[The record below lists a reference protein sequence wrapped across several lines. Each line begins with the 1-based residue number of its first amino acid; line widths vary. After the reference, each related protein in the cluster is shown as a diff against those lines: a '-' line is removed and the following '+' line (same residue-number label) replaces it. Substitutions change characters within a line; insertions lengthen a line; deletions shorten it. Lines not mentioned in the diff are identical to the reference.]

1 MIIVEKNINE
11 NNNIEDFEKD
21 LTDGR
26 LVEPSEKLYR
36 LREVVL
42 QMRRLGRMLTT
53 EELEEYELTPEQ
65 M

>member
-1 MIIVEKNINE
+1 MIIVTKNINE

-53 EELEEYELTPEQ
+53 EELKEYELTPEQ

>member
-1 MIIVEKNINE
+1 MKSYFEKN
-11 NNNIEDFEKD
+11 

-53 EELEEYELTPEQ
+53 EELKEYELTPEQ

>member
-53 EELEEYELTPEQ
+53 EELKEYELTPEQ

>member
-42 QMRRLGRMLTT
+42 QG
-53 EELEEYELTPEQ
+53 EGSVVFPE
-65 M
+65 

>member
-11 NNNIEDFEKD
+11 NNNIEDFEKN

-53 EELEEYELTPEQ
+53 EELKEYELTPEQ

>member
-1 MIIVEKNINE
+1 MIIVTKNINE
-11 NNNIEDFEKD
+11 NNNIEDFEKN

-42 QMRRLGRMLTT
+42 QMRRLGRMLTA
-53 EELEEYELTPEQ
+53 EELKEYELTPEQ